1 MTYVTA
7 GYPTAEETV
16 DVMLGMEAGGAGK
29 KECQIEVE
37 GSNTDG
43 WRKMLSNSVFL
54 SQTQLPMV
62 QLFKKPTLFVYFEID
77 REYS

>member
-7 GYPTAEETV
+7 GYPTAGETV

-29 KECQIEVE
+29 KIVQIEFE
-37 GSNTDG
+37 GSSTDE
-43 WRKMLSNSVFL
+43 WRKMLLNSVFL

-62 QLFKKPTLFVYFEID
+62 QLSKKPTLFVSFQID
-77 REYS
+77 RK